1 MVAMAKNE
9 TEQGWQELQDRIQNV
24 FGNLLRGDVQRIEY
38 KPPSVIH
45 LLEMS
50 SGYRENKSPELK

>member
-1 MVAMAKNE
+1 MAMNE
-9 TEQGWQELQDRIQNV
+9 TDRGWQELQDRIQNV
-24 FGNLLRGDVQRIEY
+24 FGNFLRGDVPSIEY

-50 SGYRENKSPELK
+50 AGYRENKAQELK

>member
-1 MVAMAKNE
+1 MAKNK
-9 TEQGWQELQDRIQNV
+9 TDQGWQELQDRIQNV

-50 SGYRENKSPELK
+50 AGYRENKAPELK

>member
-1 MVAMAKNE
+1 MAMNE
-9 TEQGWQELQDRIQNV
+9 TDRGWQELQDRIQNV
-24 FGNLLRGDVQRIEY
+24 FGNLLRGDVQSIEY

-50 SGYRENKSPELK
+50 AGYRENKAQELK

>member
-1 MVAMAKNE
+1 MAMSE
-9 TEQGWQELQDRIQNV
+9 TDRGWQELQDRIQNV
-24 FGNLLRGDVQRIEY
+24 FGNLLRGDVQSIEY

-50 SGYRENKSPELK
+50 AGYRENKAPELK

>member
-1 MVAMAKNE
+1 MAKNE

-24 FGNLLRGDVQRIEY
+24 FGNFLRGDVQRIEY

-50 SGYRENKSPELK
+50 AGYRENKSREFK